1 MKNYYWTMK
10 NGQKINIDDMDI
22 NHLRN
27 SLKLIVR
34 SMNNIEAELAKR
46 KAKRQFNGGELMSQ
60 DADKAMLYGISP
72 ELTCECDEVHTC
84 QQCLMNDF

>member
-46 KAKRQFNGGELMSQ
+46 KAKRQFSGGELMGEH
-60 DADKAMLYGISP
+60 ADKAMLYGINP
-72 ELTCECDEVHTC
+72 ELTCECDEFHTC
-84 QQCLMNDF
+84 QQCLMNF

>member
-10 NGQKINIDDMDI
+10 DGKKINVDDMDI
-22 NHLRN
+22 THLRN
-27 SLKLIVR
+27 ALKMVIRAINATNAKV
-34 SMNNIEAELAKR
+34 AER
-46 KAKRQFNGGELMSQ
+46 KAKKQFSGGELMSQ

-84 QQCLMNDF
+84 QQCLMNF

>member
-27 SLKLIVR
+27 SLKMIVR

-46 KAKRQFNGGELMSQ
+46 KAKKQFSEGELMSE

-84 QQCLMNDF
+84 QQCLMNNF

>member
-46 KAKRQFNGGELMSQ
+46 KAKRKFSGGELMSE

-84 QQCLMNDF
+84 QQCLMNF

>member
-1 MKNYYWTMK
+1 
-10 NGQKINIDDMDI
+10 MDI

-34 SMNNIEAELAKR
+34 SMNNIKAELAKR
-46 KAKRQFNGGELMSQ
+46 KAKKQFSGGELMSE

>member
-46 KAKRQFNGGELMSQ
+46 KAKRQFSGGELMSQ

-84 QQCLMNDF
+84 QQCLMNF